1 MYKVLEYPSSEGLG
15 RCDAASY
22 NSMELQT
29 YVAQH
34 HSWSGVILGE
44 LTTFALTTACNF
56 MEERWCTDP
65 AELGKPHILP
75 LCLKEGSKERSHIK
89 KKNTYFCPQCR
100 MRHLQRDGQLKMG
113 AERIW
118 MLLLKAQIV
127 LRTSDLS
134 QCKPE
139 ALVAAGRDCCVS
151 FFNLHKRS
159 LDIQR
164 IPFPCVKE
172 GKAINL
178 VWQIFQCSR
187 W

>member
-15 RCDAASY
+15 GCDAASY

-89 KKNTYFCPQCR
+89 KKNK
-100 MRHLQRDGQLKMG
+100 HLLLPSVQNEAP
-113 AERIW
+113 AERWATKNGSRENMNAVIKSSNSFKDFW
-118 MLLLKAQIV
+118 SFTVQARGFGGCRERLLCFFLQSAQTE
-127 LRTSDLS
+127 LRYSTYSFPL
-134 QCKPE
+134 CK
-139 ALVAAGRDCCVS
+139 GRKS
-151 FFNLHKRS
+151 H
-159 LDIQR
+159 
-164 IPFPCVKE
+164 
-172 GKAINL
+172 
-178 VWQIFQCSR
+178 
-187 W
+187 